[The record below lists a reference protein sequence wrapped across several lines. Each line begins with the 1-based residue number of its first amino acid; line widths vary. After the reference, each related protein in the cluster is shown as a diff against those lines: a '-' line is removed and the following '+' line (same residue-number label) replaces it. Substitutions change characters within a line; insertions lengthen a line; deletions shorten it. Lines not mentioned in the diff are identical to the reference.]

1 MEEKAVENVNFA
13 AGKKIYTFGSDTNY
27 GGVMISG
34 KAYLESTDR
43 DGNRRIIDV
52 YESGDVF
59 VGESFPV
66 SSMENV
72 RIVAKAACAVRF
84 FKDAKSAEGH
94 MEKSGKTFMRSS
106 RRLMAHVRILG
117 ERSLRQKIIAFIEY
131 EGRDTKENRIRISM
145 SYSDM
150 ADFISADRSAM
161 MRELKSMSDE
171 GIIKRDG
178 RMIEVV
184 D

>member
-1 MEEKAVENVNFA
+1 
-13 AGKKIYTFGSDTNY
+13 
-27 GGVMISG
+27 
-34 KAYLESTDR
+34 
-43 DGNRRIIDV
+43 
-52 YESGDVF
+52 
-59 VGESFPV
+59 
-66 SSMENV
+66 
-72 RIVAKAACAVRF
+72 
-84 FKDAKSAEGH
+84 
-94 MEKSGKTFMRSS
+94 MRSS

-184 D
+184 R